1 MKFAIPGLDKL
12 MRRKKGGDDED
23 EEEDYEEEAE
33 ADAEEEE
40 AESPAEREPA
50 GDSEEAD
57 DSADEETAVAAK
69 PPARRAEADD
79 EDEDEEGDEHWQDA
93 DEGSRAKAILA
104 NLTHLPA
111 TLGSAVLRMA
121 GEGRRRLIVL
131 GGAGFLGVLLLG
143 IIAFLIFGGGEPPPP
158 VARTEGQGAAVEAP
172 PPPQFGPGA
181 SEPGEPP
188 APRPGGE
195 AQPPVAPAAPA
206 QGEAPAASAAPVE
219 VTPPAPP
226 PSTGITGL
234 VIPSMPADAFA
245 RLPELAAAEK
255 PLVAQADPALLEKGP
270 LGSVPKAGPGGRL
283 PWQAYARAIS
293 PNDDRP
299 RIAVIVKGL
308 GLAQAATDAAIRRLP
323 GAVTLALDPS
333 GSNLDGVA
341 AAARAA
347 GHEVLMTLPLASETF
362 PLRDPGPFALPIVQM
377 PADNLPRLKTIMGA
391 ATGYVGLLSSMGGN
405 LMGRDDQIRPILLE
419 LKSRGLMFVDG
430 GGTAKSLAP
439 GIASEIGLPR
449 AIVKIVLDED
459 PSRTAIDARLA
470 ETEKLARNAA
480 AAVVLASPYPVT
492 LERLAAWVKTLD
504 GKQLSLMP
512 ITALADRQFE

>member
-12 MRRKKGGDDED
+12 MRRKKGGGDED
-23 EEEDYEEEAE
+23 EEEGYEDEAE
-33 ADAEEEE
+33 ADSADEE

-50 GDSEEAD
+50 GESEEAD
-57 DSADEETAVAAK
+57 DSVDEETEVAAG
-69 PPARRAEADD
+69 PPARRTE
-79 EDEDEEGDEHWQDA
+79 EDEDEEGEEHWQDA
-93 DEGSRAKAILA
+93 DEGGRAKAIVA
-104 NLTHLPA
+104 NLLRFPA
-111 TLGSAVLRMA
+111 TIGLAVLRMA
-121 GEGRRRLIVL
+121 GDGRRRLIVL
-131 GGAGFLGVLLLG
+131 GGAGFLGVLLVG
-143 IIAFLIFGGGEPPPP
+143 IIAFLIFGGSSPPPP
-158 VARTEGQGAAVEAP
+158 VAKTQGQGAAIEAP

-181 SEPGEPP
+181 SEPTEPP

-195 AQPPVAPAAPA
+195 AQPPA
-206 QGEAPAASAAPVE
+206 QGEAPPPSAPPVE

-234 VIPSMPADAFA
+234 VIPSMPAEAFA

-283 PWQAYARAIS
+283 PWQAYARPIS

-347 GHEVLMTLPLASETF
+347 GHEVLMTLPLASEAF

-391 ATGYVGLLSSMGGN
+391 ATGYVGLMASMGGN

-459 PSRTAIDARLA
+459 PSRTAIDAKLA
-470 ETEKLARNAA
+470 ETERLARNAA
-480 AAVVLASPYPVT
+480 ATVVLASPYPVT